1 MERSPVETVNTEPL
15 RLTSLRSDADLIA
28 AARSGDAE
36 AYGVLYQ
43 RHSAAADR
51 LARQIVKHPADVD
64 DVVAETF
71 ARVLHA
77 LKRGLGPAQAFRPY
91 LLTAVRRVAI
101 DLLRGQRK
109 QIPTEEADLP
119 DPGEP
124 FSDPVIADLDRSIV
138 ARAFTSLPERWSAVL
153 WHTEVEESKPAEVAE
168 LLGISANGVSALS
181 YRAREGLKQAYLQL
195 HMSDHTD
202 ANCKPIATKLGG
214 YVRGRLSRRTSREVE
229 KHLRNCAECTA
240 AYADLSAINH
250 SLRGAL
256 APVMLGSGAAGYLAA
271 AHSAAASAAA
281 ATKAGVVSATALGH
295 GSASLATAGQAAA
308 AEPAAAA
315 DHVTAGHVAASHGA
329 AVPGSEVA
337 VVGHDAAVAGHG
349 AALPA
354 ATSHVS
360 ALRSAGW
367 QLSTRTAAASRR
379 FGRLMAHRPAVPITG
394 AALAAASLTLPLWH
408 LTHPAL
414 SHPGSAPYG
423 VSRSSN
429 PHGGHGSGGHGSAGQ
444 PGDPR
449 TGSGP
454 VPSGSPSPSAS
465 SGHPG
470 SPGGPKGKPSV
481 SPSSSKHPQ
490 PSKSPT
496 NSASPH
502 PSSSTSSSPTAPPS
516 SPSTPKPS
524 PTQTQHSIAATAQLG
539 VNVNVNSLLNL
550 GVTAL
555 VSVGVSDPGNAAT
568 SGLTTNISLPVGVSL
583 LGLSNS
589 SGWSCSGLSCT
600 HAAISAGTT
609 ANLSFK
615 VLVVTLSGCG
625 NSVLA
630 TATSGSLSASGSS
643 PEVNCSAPLLGL
655 TNVLPQVLK
664 P

>member
-1 MERSPVETVNTEPL
+1 MTEPFTSDLPNMERSPVETVNTEPL

-256 APVMLGSGAAGYLAA
+256 APVMLGSRVRGGGNQSGPGFGDRTRSRLGQSRGRQPGCGSRARSNSRSRNSRSRRGAASSHGTCVRPSQRGLAA
-271 AHSAAASAAA
+271 QHADRSRLPPVRPPDVAPP
-281 ATKAGVVSATALGH
+281 GR
-295 GSASLATAGQAAA
+295 
-308 AEPAAAA
+308 A
-315 DHVTAGHVAASHGA
+315 DHWRC
-329 AVPGSEVA
+329 P
-337 VVGHDAAVAGHG
+337 
-349 AALPA
+349 
-354 ATSHVS
+354 
-360 ALRSAGW
+360 
-367 QLSTRTAAASRR
+367 SRR
-379 FGRLMAHRPAVPITG
+379 LAHA
-394 AALAAASLTLPLWH
+394 AALAPDPSGLEPSRVGPLRSQPQQQPAWRPRLWRPRLRRPAGRPANWVRPGPVGLAVSLRILRPPWIAGRPEGQAVSLTEFVE
-408 LTHPAL
+408 
-414 SHPGSAPYG
+414 AP
-423 VSRSSN
+423 
-429 PHGGHGSGGHGSAGQ
+429 
-444 PGDPR
+444 D
-449 TGSGP
+449 
-454 VPSGSPSPSAS
+454 
-465 SGHPG
+465 
-470 SPGGPKGKPSV
+470 
-481 SPSSSKHPQ
+481 
-490 PSKSPT
+490 
-496 NSASPH
+496 
-502 PSSSTSSSPTAPPS
+502 
-516 SPSTPKPS
+516 
-524 PTQTQHSIAATAQLG
+524 
-539 VNVNVNSLLNL
+539 
-550 GVTAL
+550 
-555 VSVGVSDPGNAAT
+555 
-568 SGLTTNISLPVGVSL
+568 
-583 LGLSNS
+583 
-589 SGWSCSGLSCT
+589 
-600 HAAISAGTT
+600 
-609 ANLSFK
+609 
-615 VLVVTLSGCG
+615 
-625 NSVLA
+625 
-630 TATSGSLSASGSS
+630 
-643 PEVNCSAPLLGL
+643 
-655 TNVLPQVLK
+655 
-664 P
+664 

>member
-1 MERSPVETVNTEPL
+1 MTEPFTSDLPNMERSPVETVNTEPL

-271 AHSAAASAAA
+271 THSAAASAAA
-281 ATKAGVVSATALGH
+281 ATKAGLVSATALGH
-295 GSASLATAGQAAA
+295 GSASLAAASQAAA
-308 AEPAAAA
+308 AEPAA
-315 DHVTAGHVAASHGA
+315 TAGHVT
-329 AVPGSEVA
+329 
-337 VVGHDAAVAGHG
+337 AGHG

-354 ATSHVS
+354 ATAHVS

-379 FGRLMAHRPAVPITG
+379 FGRLMSHRPAVPITG

-481 SPSSSKHPQ
+481 SPSSSKHPT
-490 PSKSPT
+490 KSP
-496 NSASPH
+496 SSSPSSH

-539 VNVNVNSLLNL
+539 VNVNVNSVLNL

>member
-1 MERSPVETVNTEPL
+1 MTEPFTSDLPNMERSPVETVNTEPL

-51 LARQIVKHPADVD
+51 LARQIVKRPADVD

-71 ARVLHA
+71 ARVLYA
-77 LKRGLGPAQAFRPY
+77 LKRGLGPAHAFRPY

-109 QIPTEEADLP
+109 QVPTEEADLP

-124 FSDPVIADLDRSIV
+124 FSDPVIADLDRTIV

-168 LLGISANGVSALS
+168 VLGISANGVSALS

-195 HMSDHTD
+195 HLSDHTD

-214 YVRGRLSRRTSREVE
+214 YVRGRLSRRSSREVE

-271 AHSAAASAAA
+271 AHAA
-281 ATKAGVVSATALGH
+281 ATSTAAKAGLASATALGH
-295 GSASLATAGQAAA
+295 GSASLAAAGQAAA
-308 AEPAAAA
+308 AEPA
-315 DHVTAGHVAASHGA
+315 VATGHGA
-329 AVPGSEVA
+329 AVPGNDVA
-337 VVGHDAAVAGHG
+337 IVGHDAAVAGHG

-360 ALRSAGW
+360 ALRGAGW
-367 QLSTRTAAASRR
+367 QLSARTAVASRR
-379 FGRLMAHRPAVPITG
+379 FGRLMAHRPALPIAG
-394 AALAAASLTLPLWH
+394 AAVAAASLTLPLWH
-408 LTHPAL
+408 LTHPAP
-414 SHPGSAPYG
+414 SNPGTQAPYG
-423 VSRSSN
+423 VSRSSH
-429 PHGGHGSGGHGSAGQ
+429 PTGGHGSGGQ
-444 PGDPR
+444 PGGPR

-454 VPSGSPSPSAS
+454 APSVSPSPSAS

-470 SPGGPKGKPSV
+470 SPGGPKGKPSA
-481 SPSSSKHPQ
+481 SPSSSKHPK
-490 PSKSPT
+490 PTKSPST
-496 NSASPH
+496 SSSPH

-516 SPSTPKPS
+516 TPSTPKPS
-524 PTQTQHSIAATAQLG
+524 PTSTQHSVAASAQLG
-539 VNVNVNSLLNL
+539 VDVNVNSVLNL

-568 SGLTTNISLPVGVSL
+568 GGLTANISLPAGVSL
-583 LGLSNS
+583 LGLSNA
-589 SGWSCSGLSCT
+589 SGWSCSGLNCT
-600 HAAISAGTT
+600 HPAISAGAT
-609 ANLSFK
+609 ANLSFN

-630 TATSGSLSASGSS
+630 TATSGPLSASGSS
-643 PEVNCSAPLLGL
+643 AEVKCGAPLL
-655 TNVLPQVLK
+655 NVTTLLQQVLK